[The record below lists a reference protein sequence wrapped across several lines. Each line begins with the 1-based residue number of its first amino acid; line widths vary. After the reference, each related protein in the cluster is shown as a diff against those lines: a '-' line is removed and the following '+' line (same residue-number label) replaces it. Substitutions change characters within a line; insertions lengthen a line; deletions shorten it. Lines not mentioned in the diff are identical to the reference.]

1 MLGKANSGWF
11 TSFNSRPTAG
21 ITVDRSNMR
30 IEHEIG
36 VSLIS
41 EEKPMSEFLD
51 FLRHQFAYVAIGE
64 FKPGKFEAAEQLFE
78 KAVATYTT
86 GFKGAYLLQ
95 LPTTDRG
102 IAIIFWESVE
112 EMAANQSES
121 YQAILKEMAPLFVK
135 LPDTDIYEIVSEIK
149 PKHQ

>member
-1 MLGKANSGWF
+1 MIKFGGSQVF
-11 TSFNSRPTAG
+11 
-21 ITVDRSNMR
+21 
-30 IEHEIG
+30 
-36 VSLIS
+36 
-41 EEKPMSEFLD
+41 EERPMSEFLD

-95 LPTTDRG
+95 LPNTDKG

-112 EMAANQSES
+112 EMAANQSEA
-121 YQAILKEMAPLFVK
+121 YQEILKQMAPLFVK
-135 LPDTDIYEIVSEIK
+135 IPDTDIYEIVSEIK
-149 PKHQ
+149 PKTE